1 MAVDAPNNDDLGSV
15 LQELWMTNRDLFR
28 DDVITT
34 LAAAISRETGVPAAC
49 VRDLV
54 KLALSPSFSGMDDWH
69 PALVVLHRWD
79 VEPMLQHALQ
89 LFLTV
94 NKADEIQV
102 RGRVARKNQP
112 GSYSLLLSWPDIA
125 DGLGNS

>member
-1 MAVDAPNNDDLGSV
+1 MLTAYSRLWV
-15 LQELWMTNRDLFR
+15 LQQLLQ
-28 DDVITT
+28 
-34 LAAAISRETGVPAAC
+34 SGVL
-49 VRDLV
+49 LV
-54 KLALSPSFSGMDDWH
+54 LQG
-69 PALVVLHRWD
+69 VL
-79 VEPMLQHALQ
+79 E
-89 LFLTV
+89 